1 MTDLE
6 LRPIDRTEFPE
17 FYRVLSE
24 AFLEDPQ
31 DDDRESL
38 GTVFE
43 PERSLA
49 AFDDGQI
56 VSTAGIYTRDMT
68 VPGGPRP
75 IAGVTVVS
83 VQPTHRRR
91 GLLTAMMRRQLT
103 GLHEEQAEPVAA
115 LWASEGGIYGRFG
128 YGVAARQL
136 ALTGRKER
144 LRVRPGVSLGTG
156 RVLLASPEKA
166 RPHEEAVYEALRPT
180 SVGFLDRRGAWA
192 DRLAADPE
200 RNRHGASARRHALY
214 TEQDGSVTGF
224 TVYRTREA
232 GEPGRNDS
240 SVDVGF
246 VHATTPE
253 AYAALWAYL
262 AGIDLTPRLTLYR
275 APLDDPLQHII
286 ADVRALDMSMYDSLW
301 IRLADVDRALA
312 SRTYSTPVDVVF
324 DVRDEV
330 CPWNAGRWRL
340 SADGSG
346 AVCERTQD
354 PADLALSSTEL
365 GAAYLGGPTLVG
377 MAAAGL
383 VTELRSGALHSA
395 SGAFAGDRLPW
406 CPEVF

>member
-1 MTDLE
+1 M
-6 LRPIDRTEFPE
+6 
-17 FYRVLSE
+17 
-24 AFLEDPQ
+24 
-31 DDDRESL
+31 
-38 GTVFE
+38 
-43 PERSLA
+43 
-49 AFDDGQI
+49 
-56 VSTAGIYTRDMT
+56 
-68 VPGGPRP
+68 
-75 IAGVTVVS
+75 
-83 VQPTHRRR
+83 
-91 GLLTAMMRRQLT
+91 
-103 GLHEEQAEPVAA
+103 
-115 LWASEGGIYGRFG
+115 
-128 YGVAARQL
+128 
-136 ALTGRKER
+136 
-144 LRVRPGVSLGTG
+144 
-156 RVLLASPEKA
+156 
-166 RPHEEAVYEALRPT
+166 
-180 SVGFLDRRGAWA
+180 
-192 DRLAADPE
+192 
-200 RNRHGASARRHALY
+200 
-214 TEQDGSVTGF
+214 
-224 TVYRTREA
+224 
-232 GEPGRNDS
+232 
-240 SVDVGF
+240 
-246 VHATTPE
+246 HATTPE

-383 VTELRSGALHSA
+383 VTELRPGALIAA
-395 SGAFAGDRLPW
+395 SRAFAGDRLPW